1 MRVARA
7 HSQRR
12 ASHHPNSNFQIFEQI
27 GLPPSSWCTSRGMR
41 DADRA
46 APPCPCLQVP
56 LVLDFL
62 LHFPATQRGRDER
75 EIRHLHGQRLFVLLQ
90 VGHCL
95 FNIEGNRYAFRTRPL
110 NAARRR
116 RRHTRCCCFPAAD
129 RVARVPRLRHPRRR
143 CQRACIPDVSRHAPL
158 RR

>member
-7 HSQRR
+7 HTQRQTC
-12 ASHHPNSNFQIFEQI
+12 HHALTNCQNFGQI
-27 GLPPSSWCTSRGMR
+27 GLPSCSQPISPGTFV
-41 DADRA
+41 ADRA
-46 APPCPCLQVP
+46 APPCPCQQVP

-62 LHFPATQRGRDER
+62 LHFPAAQRGRDER

-129 RVARVPRLRHPRRR
+129 RVARVPRLRRPRRR